1 MTDSSPL
8 VSGRV
13 STSGLLQRD
22 NHHLLP
28 GAEVTDAGTQ
38 CSEPTSSTWTLNPC
52 EDSME
57 SQEGGK
63 GPFSPCIPIGDRTV
77 AWLGGQYKVLC
88 PFALR
93 QKGHEST
100 CMYIHV

>member
-1 MTDSSPL
+1 
-8 VSGRV
+8 
-13 STSGLLQRD
+13 
-22 NHHLLP
+22 
-28 GAEVTDAGTQ
+28 
-38 CSEPTSSTWTLNPC
+38 
-52 EDSME
+52 ME

>member
-1 MTDSSPL
+1 
-8 VSGRV
+8 
-13 STSGLLQRD
+13 
-22 NHHLLP
+22 
-28 GAEVTDAGTQ
+28 
-38 CSEPTSSTWTLNPC
+38 
-52 EDSME
+52 ME

-63 GPFSPCIPIGDRTV
+63 EPFSPCIPIGDRTV

-100 CMYIHV
+100 CMYIHVYACKTKPMQLVYV